1 MKLAL
6 IQIVSKPNYQH
17 NQNLNFATL
26 TANLHIEQYLNNIN
40 TNEYCRYIFNLNST
54 LKESVRGQK
63 SDTERKRS
71 RE

>member
-1 MKLAL
+1 MN
-6 IQIVSKPNYQH
+6 IVDT
-17 NQNLNFATL
+17 F
-26 TANLHIEQYLNNIN
+26 
-40 TNEYCRYIFNLNST
+40 FNLNST